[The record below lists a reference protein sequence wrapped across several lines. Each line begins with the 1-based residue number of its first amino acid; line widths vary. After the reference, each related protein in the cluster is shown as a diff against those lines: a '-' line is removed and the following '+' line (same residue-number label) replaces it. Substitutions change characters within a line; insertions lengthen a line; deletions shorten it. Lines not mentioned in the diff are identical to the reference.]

1 MAKERN
7 LVYDAIKLFAILM
20 VLWGHAVAYL
30 QTSDPTENPVF
41 IAIYS
46 FHMPL
51 FMTVVGF
58 FSGSVAEKR
67 FSDFITIK
75 ARQLLLPPLVVG
87 VFLAVGVWLNRGRQ

>member
-41 IAIYS
+41 TPFTLSICRCS
-46 FHMPL
+46 
-51 FMTVVGF
+51 
-58 FSGSVAEKR
+58 
-67 FSDFITIK
+67 
-75 ARQLLLPPLVVG
+75 
-87 VFLAVGVWLNRGRQ
+87 

>member
-41 IAIYS
+41 ITIYS
-46 FHMPL
+46 FHII
-51 FMTVVGF
+51 TV
-58 FSGSVAEKR
+58 R
-67 FSDFITIK
+67 
-75 ARQLLLPPLVVG
+75 
-87 VFLAVGVWLNRGRQ
+87 